1 MNFVV
6 AIPSYRRSE
15 TLPQKTLKTLDS
27 HLINRSKIHIFVVPE
42 EEQLYK
48 NSCPG
53 YTIHVGVKGLVEQ
66 REFIHQFFPEG
77 QHILFLDDDIDF
89 FMGLDKRPIPNLME
103 ALEAGF
109 EACLKENTT
118 LFGIYP
124 VANPFFMSNTI
135 STSLKYIVGCCYG
148 VINSPNRQ
156 QPPLSDAEDF
166 WRSCWYYKNEGKTV
180 RLNFISPKTSYYKGK
195 GGLAE
200 LRTPESNTEGK
211 TRVCS
216 DFPDYCK
223 LWTRKR
229 TGMLEIRLR
238 DSSKIVKKNK
248 K

>member
-1 MNFVV
+1 MNFVI
-6 AIPSYRRSE
+6 AIPSYKRADTLRS
-15 TLPQKTLKTLDS
+15 KTLATLDS
-27 HLINRSKIHIFVVPE
+27 YLINRSKIHIFVVPE
-42 EEQLYK
+42 ELDEYEK
-48 NSCPG
+48 ECPG
-53 YTIHVGVKGLVEQ
+53 YNIHPGVLGLVEQ
-66 REFIHQFFPEG
+66 REFIHCFFPVG
-77 QHILFLDDDIDF
+77 QLILFLDDDIDF

-109 EACLKENTT
+109 EACEKENTT
-118 LFGIYP
+118 IFGIYP

-200 LRTPESNTEGK
+200 LRTPQSNTEGK
-211 TRVCS
+211 TRVCQ
-216 DFPDYCK
+216 DFPDYAK

-238 DSSKIVKKNK
+238 DAGKKMKKNK